1 MSMWYSKDVSSGN
14 QHQFSMVTYCI
25 FGQLMEEN
33 ILFAKD
39 SFIAQSAQAGQYIHS
54 KPVHR

>member
-39 SFIAQSAQAGQYIHS
+39 SFIAQSAQSG
-54 KPVHR
+54 